1 MTQRDIFPRPLKYLI
16 AVAEHGS
23 YTHAAEALFVS
34 QPTLSQQIK
43 QLEES
48 LELQLLDRSGR
59 TVKLTDAGK
68 IYVHHARRA
77 WAELDLGARAI
88 HDVRN
93 LSRGSLRL
101 GWTPITDL
109 LTCSILGEYNRLYPG
124 ITLTTLEMTA
134 DEIEMAVIE
143 NRIDFGIVFSKPP
156 SSKLRSLDIDSH
168 TLFKE
173 SFCLSIGN
181 THRRAGQRERM
192 SAKELGRESLVL
204 LNNTFAFRQQIE
216 RYFVDQGISPNI
228 AIEADSLSVIMQI
241 IQTGPLATIFPKS
254 IVHAQSGINMIM
266 LAPSIPHQ
274 EITVIRRKHGYKSRA
289 CQAFYELMLQW
300 IASNA

>member
-1 MTQRDIFPRPLKYLI
+1 M
-16 AVAEHGS
+16 
-23 YTHAAEALFVS
+23 
-34 QPTLSQQIK
+34 
-43 QLEES
+43 
-48 LELQLLDRSGR
+48 GR
-59 TVKLTDAGK
+59 TG
-68 IYVHHARRA
+68 
-77 WAELDLGARAI
+77 
-88 HDVRN
+88 
-93 LSRGSLRL
+93 LRS
-101 GWTPITDL
+101 ITDL